1 MTWYR
6 SWYLPLKRKL
16 FLSKK
21 LRWRFYLASRSLYLQ
36 TTQIRQNA
44 SRPSICQLYIPTKL
58 FQNVRIICHNNAF
71 CYIYNLSSVDHT
83 TSLTCSYCNVLN
95 FFGQVVIQKIRS
107 SYCLKDK
114 IITSNL
120 HLFFQLF
127 TEVLINVNF
136 GYFAE
141 NFLIADDAPNVN
153 GWFPTSLL
161 TFSGIPLWYFFGLP
175 CDLSISFTANLNSSF
190 VISFVAEETNFV
202 TIISSA
208 F

>member
-21 LRWRFYLASRSLYLQ
+21 LRWRFYLASRSLYLR

-44 SRPSICQLYIPTKL
+44 SRPSICQLYIPIKL
-58 FQNVRIICHNNAF
+58 FQNVRIICHNNTF

-83 TSLTCSYCNVLN
+83 TSLTCSYFNVLN

-114 IITSNL
+114 IITSKLIFVLPIIHWSSNTRQFRIL
-120 HLFFQLF
+120 CRKFFNRWRCSKCQW
-127 TEVLINVNF
+127 VISNF
-136 GYFAE
+136 PF
-141 NFLIADDAPNVN
+141 NFFGN
-153 GWFPTSLL
+153 TSLIL
-161 TFSGIPLWYFFGLP
+161 FWSTMWFI
-175 CDLSISFTANLNSSF
+175 DF
-190 VISFVAEETNFV
+190 VYSK
-202 TIISSA
+202 S
-208 F
+208 